1 MSNIPDVIFI
11 LADDW
16 QVLYIRGKKITG
28 GHTLDCF
35 TLIQS
40 FAYIQETKSLNLS
53 SLDWSDNIIFEMET
67 EEDWHTICG
76 GLHHSF
82 PDTLSDAIIQYMIPK
97 AE

>member
-16 QVLYIRGKKITG
+16 KVLYLRGKRTMG
-28 GHTLDCF
+28 GHTLDF
-35 TLIQS
+35 LTLIQ
-40 FAYIQETKSLNLS
+40 YIQENLS
-53 SLDWSDNIIFEMET
+53 SLDWSDRIVFEMET
-67 EEDWHTICG
+67 EEDWQTICG

-82 PDTLSDAIIQYMIPK
+82 PDTLSNEIIQYMISK